1 MPLSR
6 KSRRSHCADPA
17 QSDMSTQVGTAFT
30 DERKKH
36 LLSISVQLTL
46 IFFLSYLIL
55 FFAMSLRPG
64 IYDEGIALTE
74 SMRVMAGKIPH
85 RDFYFSYGPA
95 QLYILAALFKLFG
108 TSILVER
115 LYGLFIESLLIT
127 SVYAIASVYC
137 RRSIALCASL
147 VTLFWLLALLTDAGG
162 STTIPLS
169 LINLIGIFL
178 VLPLFLRNVS
188 RWRLLVV
195 GATAGL
201 ATLFRYDTGIALL
214 GIDACIIA
222 VAVYLR
228 ISGTSNRLRA
238 FGSAFWPCLLGFVS
252 LTLPPAIYYF
262 SVAPLH
268 PLIYDIFLFPSKY
281 YYRGRALPF
290 PPVTLKQ
297 IDNSTIYSILV
308 ICVIAIYVLL
318 RQHFLAR
325 SGDRP
330 NHQETPKQRSWQGFL
345 IAFTL
350 LTLAM
355 YFKGF
360 VRISLIQLYL
370 SIIPALLVLAI
381 LFEHKAEFVPA
392 IRVSIVCL
400 AALFVF
406 SAAWCSLRKMR
417 DMYVQHSSLL
427 GEVLSP
433 PGKMLSPLEMN
444 WCKIANPLTRGICFL
459 PDDDHI
465 QTIEFID
472 AHTQPG
478 QPLFVG
484 LTRHDKIY
492 ANDNLIYFATQRL
505 PATGWSQ
512 FEPDLQNQYG
522 IQVEMVHE
530 LKTNIPPYIVRDSEF
545 DQSHEPNDSDKSSG
559 VTLLDDFLRNQYQQ
573 VQAFGSLSI
582 WQLRNTGS

>member
-1 MPLSR
+1 
-6 KSRRSHCADPA
+6 
-17 QSDMSTQVGTAFT
+17 MSTQVGTAFI

-36 LLSISVQLTL
+36 RLSISVQLTL

-115 LYGLFIESLLIT
+115 LYGLCIESLLIT
-127 SVYAIASVYC
+127 SVYAIASFYC
-137 RRSIALCASL
+137 RKSIAVCASL
-147 VTLFWLLALLTDAGG
+147 VTFFWLLALLTDAGG

-169 LINLIGIFL
+169 LINLIGTFL
-178 VLPLFLRNVS
+178 ILPLFLRDVS
-188 RWRLLVV
+188 RWRLLLV
-195 GATAGL
+195 GAIAGL

-214 GIDACIIA
+214 GIDTCVIA
-222 VAVYLR
+222 AAVYLR
-228 ISGTSNRLRA
+228 VSGTSNGLRA
-238 FGSAFWPCLLGFVS
+238 FGSALWPFLLGFVIV
-252 LTLPPAIYYF
+252 TLPPAIFYL

-297 IDNSTIYSILV
+297 IDNSTIYSIV
-308 ICVIAIYVLL
+308 AICGLSIYVLL
-318 RQHFLAR
+318 RDHFITR
-325 SGDRP
+325 SNGTASRQ
-330 NHQETPKQRSWQGFL
+330 NAPKQRSWQGFL

-370 SIIPALLVLAI
+370 SIIPALLVLAV

-392 IRVSIVCL
+392 IRISIVCL
-400 AALFVF
+400 AALFAF
-406 SAAWCSLRKMR
+406 SAAWCSLRKVR
-417 DMYVQHSSLL
+417 DMYVQHASLL
-427 GEVLSP
+427 EEVLSF
-433 PGKMLSPLEMN
+433 PGKTSSPLERN
-444 WCKIANPLTRGICFL
+444 WCKTPNPLTRGICFL

-465 QTIEFID
+465 QTIESID

-478 QPLFVG
+478 QQLFVG

-530 LKTNIPPYIVRDSEF
+530 LQTNHPPYIVLDSEF

-559 VTLLDDFLRNQYQQ
+559 VTLLDDYLRNKYQQ
-573 VQAFGSLSI
+573 VQTFGSLSI
-582 WQLRNTGS
+582 WQLRNAGS